1 MTLHSRIQRVNEEI
15 RSVLAEAI
23 LTELKDP
30 RLANVMVTISR
41 VETSKDLHA
50 AIVWASVLADDEKSA
65 EAVGALNQAKGYLQR
80 YLSKNITLRW
90 LPELEF
96 RLDTTTRYAAR
107 INDLLKTIER
117 QPTSGQKDDVPEEQ

>member
-50 AIVWASVLADDEKSA
+50 AIIWASVLADDAKSA
-65 EAVGALNQAKGYLQR
+65 EAIAALNQAKGYLQR

-96 RLDTTTRYAAR
+96 RLDTTTRHAAR

-117 QPTSGQKDDVPEEQ
+117 QPSSGQTDDVSD